1 MINPD
6 FVLLA
11 KSMGAHAIRVNSA
24 SELPEKMKEFLE
36 YDGNRPVLLDC
47 IVESHQHVYPLV
59 CLGSMINLVA
69 CH

>member
-6 FVLLA
+6 FVQLA
-11 KSMGAHAIRVNSA
+11 RSMEAHAIRVSNA

-47 IVESHQHVYPLV
+47 IIESHQHVYPLV
-59 CLGSMINLVA
+59 CPRSMVNLVA